1 VKSLAQTIS
10 IGSTRHIDLIKA
22 RLGCELKL
30 LERNGLKVKLAE
42 QSEGKFTF
50 ITCRLADKEEFIH
63 REKDDRLLLKHFL
76 ANVITDVILNHWEDL
91 LVRGIIQENYYYFAE
106 EDKDLIH
113 RGALNRINQGP
124 DGQNGDS
131 LRLIV
136 RKSLILQKVIEYLSG
151 SNQIILDGF
160 IKFRLK
166 EYVNELR
173 EAADKAVDDFLIERE
188 YWEFVQILKYFVEI
202 QEPRYELVHIVVR
215 DGNNF
220 SLFDE
225 NLQGI
230 KTDSLEGCVIELSN
244 NEISYD
250 DLFVSML
257 ITLSP
262 RKIALHRICEGQSSL
277 ALDTIVNVFEG
288 RVNWCPGCH
297 LCQPGVQT

>member
-1 VKSLAQTIS
+1 MIPMIS
-10 IGSTRHIDLIKA
+10 IGSTRHMDLIKD
-22 RLGCELKL
+22 RLGCELDL
-30 LERNGLKVKLAE
+30 FEGNGLKVKLAE

-50 ITCRLADKEEFIH
+50 ITCRLADGGEFIY
-63 REKDDRLLLKHFL
+63 EEEDARLLFKHFL
-76 ANVITDVILNHWEDL
+76 ANVITDVILNHWEEP
-91 LVRGIIQENYYYFAE
+91 LVREIIQENYYYFAE
-106 EDKDLIH
+106 EDKDLIY
-113 RGALNRINQGP
+113 RGALSHINQNR
-124 DGQNGDS
+124 DGRKDGS
-131 LRLIV
+131 LRCII
-136 RKSLILQKVIEYLSG
+136 RKSRILQKVIEYLSG

-188 YWEFVQILKYFVEI
+188 YREFIQLLRYFVEI
-202 QEPRYELVHIVVR
+202 QEPRYELVHIVIQ
-215 DGNNF
+215 DGKNY

-230 KTDSLEGCVIELSN
+230 KTNSMEGCVMVLSK

-262 RKIALHRICEGQSSL
+262 RNITIHRAGETQIPL
-277 ALDTIVNVFEG
+277 AVDTIVNVFEG
-288 RVNWCPGCH
+288 RVSWCPGCQ
-297 LCQPGVQT
+297 LCRSGDHS